1 MFITFEG
8 IDGSG
13 KSTQIRLLE
22 NYLASLKLQYISVRE
37 PGGTEFS
44 EQIRSILLN
53 TNNSITPISELL
65 LFEAARADL
74 VEKVIKPA
82 LDNNVIVV
90 ADRFYDSTTAYQGYG
105 RQLSLEYINICNK
118 IAVDDCIPDITFLLD
133 LPINIAQERTNHLR
147 PDRMEQSSLDF
158 FKRVYDGFLEMARKN
173 PERIAVIDS
182 NKDKNDTFI
191 EIKTILQKKYPKLF
205 H

>member
-13 KSTQIRLLE
+13 KSTQIKLLE
-22 NYLASLKLQYISVRE
+22 QYLTSSHIEYISVRE

-44 EQIRSILLN
+44 ELIRSILLDS
-53 TNNSITPISELL
+53 THSINPISELM

-82 LDNNVIVV
+82 LEKGKIVIT
-90 ADRFYDSTTAYQGYG
+90 DRFYDSTTAYQGYG
-105 RQLSLEYINICNK
+105 RQLKIDYVYICNEL
-118 IAVDDCIPDITFLLD
+118 AVGKCKPDITFLLN
-133 LPINIAQERTNHLR
+133 LPINIAKERINHLQ

-158 FKRVYDGFLEMARKN
+158 FQRVYEGFLEIAKKN
-173 PERIAVIDS
+173 PERIAIIDS

-191 EIKTILQKKYPKLF
+191 EIKTILQKKFPKLF
-205 H
+205 Q

>member
-1 MFITFEG
+1 MFVTFEG

-22 NYLASLKLQYISVRE
+22 QYLTSSHIEYISVRE

-44 EQIRSILLN
+44 ELIRSILLDS
-53 TNNSITPISELL
+53 THSINPISELM

-82 LDNNVIVV
+82 LEKGKIVIT
-90 ADRFYDSTTAYQGYG
+90 DRFYDSTTAYQGYG
-105 RQLSLEYINICNK
+105 RQLKIDYVNICNELAIGK
-118 IAVDDCIPDITFLLD
+118 CKPDITFLLN
-133 LPINIAQERTNHLR
+133 LPLDIAKERINHLQ
-147 PDRMEQSSLDF
+147 PDRIEQSSLDF
-158 FKRVYDGFLEMARKN
+158 FQRVYEGFLEIAKKN
-173 PERIAVIDS
+173 PERIAIIDS

-191 EIKTILQKKYPKLF
+191 EIKTILQKKFPKHF
-205 H
+205 Q